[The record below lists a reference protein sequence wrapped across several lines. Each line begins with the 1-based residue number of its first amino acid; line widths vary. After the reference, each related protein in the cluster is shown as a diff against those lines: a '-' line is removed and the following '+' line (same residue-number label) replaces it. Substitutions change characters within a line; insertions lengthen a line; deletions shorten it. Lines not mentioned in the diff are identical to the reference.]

1 MFKYLSPLAV
11 SVLLAAC
18 TAPAEKPLT
27 SPDAHTSRT
36 AVDWQGS
43 YAGVLP
49 CADCPG
55 IEMKLTLNTDGRYT
69 LSRLYQDRQSKP
81 ELVSGRF
88 HWLPGDGAI
97 ALEGDDSRWQLGEN
111 QLSMLDTEGKVI
123 TGPLA
128 HHYILRRTAH

>member
-1 MFKYLSPLAV
+1 
-11 SVLLAAC
+11 
-18 TAPAEKPLT
+18 
-27 SPDAHTSRT
+27 
-36 AVDWQGS
+36 
-43 YAGVLP
+43 
-49 CADCPG
+49 
-55 IEMKLTLNTDGRYT
+55 MKLTLNTDGRYT